1 MLPYGVRTFL
11 QRIPPCGTRQR
22 SSAIGGQFNT
32 SGEERNRAT
41 DDTDKT
47 HIKSKRRRDVH
58 QKDRDHRQRD
68 DQLGQHAADVSEQ
81 ASPPRATGIN
91 HSFASDEFT
100 CDGTDHRANKQADH
114 SEEETNQ
121 RADNRPESAPL
132 GRSEIF
138 RPKIA
143 AEKIEQEGK
152 NSEK

>member
-1 MLPYGVRTFL
+1 
-11 QRIPPCGTRQR
+11 
-22 SSAIGGQFNT
+22 
-32 SGEERNRAT
+32 
-41 DDTDKT
+41 
-47 HIKSKRRRDVH
+47 
-58 QKDRDHRQRD
+58 QRD

-143 AEKIEQEGK
+143 AEKIEHVGK
-152 NSEK
+152 KCRSEEHTSELQSPDHLVCRLLLEKK

>member
-1 MLPYGVRTFL
+1 MVFGLSSSEPRKVLGVH
-11 QRIPPCGTRQR
+11 QR

-91 HSFASDEFT
+91 HLFASDELT
-100 CDGTDHRANKQADH
+100 RERAYNRAHKQTENA
-114 SEEETNQ
+114 EEQ
-121 RADNRPESAPL
+121 SD
-132 GRSEIF
+132 
-138 RPKIA
+138 
-143 AEKIEQEGK
+143 
-152 NSEK
+152 